1 MGGVSAASELRLTE
15 QQIAELREA
24 FQLFDKDG
32 DGHVTPKELM
42 IVLQSLGQNP
52 TIDMVDEMINEVDT
66 DNNGEIE
73 FEEFC
78 VLMCRNMKEN
88 DDIDTLKEAFKLLD
102 SDGSGEISKTE
113 LKEILRSFSKLGE
126 DIADDEI
133 DNLIKQADVD
143 GDGQI
148 SYDEVR
154 STGLFE
160 ICSCRRLRHRRSPP
174 NLLLLLIRARA
185 VCQGHDGGSTTSSD
199 FGPGVTDEDTLL
211 VVRNWYSARGEEGQ
225 A

>member
-1 MGGVSAASELRLTE
+1 MASELRLTE

-52 TIDMVDEMINEVDT
+52 TAEMVNEMIEEVDT

-78 VLMCRNMKEN
+78 VLMCKNMKEN

-133 DNLIKQADVD
+133 DNLIKQADID

-154 STGLFE
+154 SAGL
-160 ICSCRRLRHRRSPP
+160 
-174 NLLLLLIRARA
+174 
-185 VCQGHDGGSTTSSD
+185 
-199 FGPGVTDEDTLL
+199 
-211 VVRNWYSARGEEGQ
+211 
-225 A
+225 

>member
-1 MGGVSAASELRLTE
+1 MLPRLPTLLE
-15 QQIAELREA
+15 Q
-24 FQLFDKDG
+24 DG

-52 TIDMVDEMINEVDT
+52 SIDMVDEMINEVDT

-133 DNLIKQADVD
+133 DNLIKQADID

-154 STGLFE
+154 SAGL
-160 ICSCRRLRHRRSPP
+160 
-174 NLLLLLIRARA
+174 
-185 VCQGHDGGSTTSSD
+185 
-199 FGPGVTDEDTLL
+199 
-211 VVRNWYSARGEEGQ
+211 
-225 A
+225 